1 MLPIS
6 FSTTVRGL
14 GEMGNQITVARM
26 EWSLATPSSPSTHW
40 PHFELAIALQN
51 ETGAARLGREH
62 QGELWR
68 LENF

>member
-1 MLPIS
+1 
-6 FSTTVRGL
+6 
-14 GEMGNQITVARM
+14 MGNQITVARM